1 VKRFNPAQ
9 CLPIFVVRSMEREQK
24 HLAERIQ
31 ALKVIRRIMEIDAA
45 RMPTSLVCSLVAIVT
60 HKDDNLRRVCLET
73 LRELALLNVE
83 VVAEGNGTKT
93 LVDSILEPSFQVGTY
108 RYNLSLV
115 YCAD

>member
-1 VKRFNPAQ
+1 
-9 CLPIFVVRSMEREQK
+9 MEREQK

-93 LVDSILEPSFQVGTY
+93 LVDSILEPSFQVGTCHSPRLTRMY
-108 RYNLSLV
+108 HP
-115 YCAD
+115 D